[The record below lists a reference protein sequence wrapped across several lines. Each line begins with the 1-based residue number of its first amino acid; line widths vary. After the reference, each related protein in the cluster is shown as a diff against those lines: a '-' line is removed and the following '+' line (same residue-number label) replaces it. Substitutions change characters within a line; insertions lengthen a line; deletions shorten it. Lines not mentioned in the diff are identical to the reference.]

1 MDLGRSTCA
10 RNSPPCRAAAANKGN
25 PHFRRK
31 ANIDSFPAEI
41 NIAPD
46 FRPARFPRNS
56 VASPQCDGGGKE
68 DMNFKIKTS
77 HFFSCAQGRRE
88 SLQFSTDQYKNY
100 AFDAAEEEEGN
111 INTIPVGR
119 SFVVF
124 SAAQISNSHHKIAA
138 RAFLPPFA
146 LLT

>member
-1 MDLGRSTCA
+1 
-10 RNSPPCRAAAANKGN
+10 
-25 PHFRRK
+25 
-31 ANIDSFPAEI
+31 
-41 NIAPD
+41 
-46 FRPARFPRNS
+46 
-56 VASPQCDGGGKE
+56 
-68 DMNFKIKTS
+68 MNFKIKTRI
-77 HFFSCAQGRRE
+77 FFSCAQGRRE

-100 AFDAAEEEEGN
+100 AFDAAAEEGN